1 MYIYFYLWT
10 VIFCLLKLAKHLQSK
25 LKSVLFL
32 LDNAYKAFVT
42 IQVNVSILRAIYKLH
57 IPFLQGENF
66 HTQGEN
72 YNKLK
77 LFPWGRWEEIV
88 SAAPTQANNII
99 KYCTKI
105 IIRVEPP

>member
-1 MYIYFYLWT
+1 M
-10 VIFCLLKLAKHLQSK
+10 QSK

-32 LDNAYKAFVT
+32 SDIAYKAFVT

-66 HTQGEN
+66 HTQEEN

-77 LFPWGRWEEIV
+77 LFPWGPWEEIV
-88 SAAPTQANNII
+88 SAAPAQANNII
-99 KYCTKI
+99 EYCTKI
-105 IIRVEPP
+105 IIPRVEPP